1 MKQVVLVL
9 MLLIL
14 IGSLTAT
21 EELYLNGLNETTY
34 IYRTAQD
41 SLNSYFRD
49 AFSFSMG
56 YKDFTLGIKFLAE
69 LPKYST
75 DQNQLMGELD
85 SNRLGVRWNERYL
98 EYSKDDLLLHGGTI
112 SESFGSG
119 MIFRGWEDIEF
130 DQDTRL
136 DGFIAKY
143 DKTIKLKALY
153 GALPNRNQPT
163 KLDLVYGAD
172 AELPLLENIALGA
185 SALTLRTLNALN
197 QYNQQDVFGGRIN
210 WNFDAWDGSIEYAQ
224 TSLFNNSGASH
235 EGTGINGYTN
245 LYMKPS
251 FLKSFS
257 IGAGYKYYDQF
268 QYRTQDLKTYN
279 YHNETLADNLPTG
292 TDEEGIQG
300 NVSLSPVEGL
310 DYNAN
315 YAEAWNSAFTKR
327 MNDMYNSLEWQLG
340 KSTLLLEYG
349 HTEKLDKVT
358 DHWQKDLKPAVSY
371 SLPLGTYSLT
381 TKAEYEYIE
390 KVNQDDK
397 AWHYE
402 PMLQI
407 DLGMGKLSVSVA
419 SESQWKYSE
428 DVMGSRYWANCEIKY
443 AAFEHTDITVFAGK
457 EAGGKVCRNGI
468 CRYVAPFQGVKLEAI
483 TRF

>member
-279 YHNETLADNLPTG
+279 Y
-292 TDEEGIQG
+292 I
-300 NVSLSPVEGL
+300 
-310 DYNAN
+310 
-315 YAEAWNSAFTKR
+315 
-327 MNDMYNSLEWQLG
+327 M
-340 KSTLLLEYG
+340 
-349 HTEKLDKVT
+349 KLWLTICLQAQMRKVFKAMF
-358 DHWQKDLKPAVSY
+358 HF
-371 SLPLGTYSLT
+371 LPLKDWIT
-381 TKAEYEYIE
+381 TPIMPK
-390 KVNQDDK
+390 
-397 AWHYE
+397 
-402 PMLQI
+402 P
-407 DLGMGKLSVSVA
+407 
-419 SESQWKYSE
+419 
-428 DVMGSRYWANCEIKY
+428 
-443 AAFEHTDITVFAGK
+443 
-457 EAGGKVCRNGI
+457 GI
-468 CRYVAPFQGVKLEAI
+468 LPSPRE
-483 TRF
+483 

>member
-1 MKQVVLVL
+1 
-9 MLLIL
+9 
-14 IGSLTAT
+14 
-21 EELYLNGLNETTY
+21 
-34 IYRTAQD
+34 
-41 SLNSYFRD
+41 
-49 AFSFSMG
+49 
-56 YKDFTLGIKFLAE
+56 
-69 LPKYST
+69 
-75 DQNQLMGELD
+75 
-85 SNRLGVRWNERYL
+85 
-98 EYSKDDLLLHGGTI
+98 
-112 SESFGSG
+112 
-119 MIFRGWEDIEF
+119 
-130 DQDTRL
+130 
-136 DGFIAKY
+136 
-143 DKTIKLKALY
+143 
-153 GALPNRNQPT
+153 
-163 KLDLVYGAD
+163 
-172 AELPLLENIALGA
+172 
-185 SALTLRTLNALN
+185 
-197 QYNQQDVFGGRIN
+197 
-210 WNFDAWDGSIEYAQ
+210 
-224 TSLFNNSGASH
+224 
-235 EGTGINGYTN
+235 
-245 LYMKPS
+245 
-251 FLKSFS
+251 
-257 IGAGYKYYDQF
+257 
-268 QYRTQDLKTYN
+268 
-279 YHNETLADNLPTG
+279 
-292 TDEEGIQG
+292 
-300 NVSLSPVEGL
+300 
-310 DYNAN
+310 
-315 YAEAWNSAFTKR
+315 